1 MGAQWVW
8 IVRLLR
14 VFLLAPL
21 RVSKGADIVRFKR
34 PALTTAALTCTTIWI
49 LGGFLLIWSIVEDDN
64 SGCFQDVI
72 HRTMS
77 VYNATVVVTFINVSA
92 FLTNTFCLARMY
104 RRDLVN
110 IIARNVTLYAKAD
123 GKLKVHP
130 FSLSSSLKAFIIYL
144 YLTPYAVVNS
154 IAILCHRQVYHLTIL

>member
-21 RVSKGADIVRFKR
+21 RVSKGADIIRFGR

-49 LGGFLLIWSIVEDDN
+49 IGGFLLIWSIVEKDN
-64 SGCFQDVI
+64 PGCFQDVI
-72 HRTMS
+72 HKTMS
-77 VYNATVVVTFINVSA
+77 VYNAKVVVTLINVSA
-92 FLTNTFCLARMY
+92 FLTNTFCLASLY

-110 IIARNVTLYAKAD
+110 IIARNVILYAKAN
-123 GKLKVHP
+123 GKFKVHP
-130 FSLSSSLKAFIIYL
+130 FSLSSSLKAFIMYL
-144 YLTPYAVVNS
+144 YLTPYAAVNS
-154 IAILCHRQVYHLTIL
+154 IAILCHRQV

>member
-21 RVSKGADIVRFKR
+21 RVSKGADIVRFGR

-49 LGGFLLIWSIVEDDN
+49 LGGFLLIWSIVENDN

-77 VYNATVVVTFINVSA
+77 VYNATVVVTLINVST
-92 FLTNTFCLARMY
+92 FLTNIFCLARMY

-110 IIARNVTLYAKAD
+110 IIARNLNLFTKAD
-123 GKLKVHP
+123 GKFKVHP
-130 FSLSSSLKAFIIYL
+130 FSLSFSLKAFIIYL
-144 YLTPYAVVNS
+144 YLTPYAVVNF
-154 IAILCHRQVYHLTIL
+154 IAILCHRQV